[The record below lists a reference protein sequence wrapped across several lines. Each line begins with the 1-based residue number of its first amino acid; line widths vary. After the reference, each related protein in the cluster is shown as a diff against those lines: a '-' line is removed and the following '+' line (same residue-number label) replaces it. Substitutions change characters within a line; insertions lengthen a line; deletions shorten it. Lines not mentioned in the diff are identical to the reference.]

1 MKGLNLN
8 DIQSPSENSQAG
20 TYHIT
25 AFKKS
30 HWLSPSLEATS
41 AMSPSRFMHCFTLAL
56 YLCITDS
63 QIDYQIIPI
72 RTSQHYFKLN
82 SFVGQLLIFLKK
94 RSFSTT
100 SDNLLAAFSI
110 SVATSCLL
118 QCSFGFKDTIQARPC
133 VCICSLLYVPSTNNW
148 QF

>member
-8 DIQSPSENSQAG
+8 DIQSPSEDSQAG

-41 AMSPSRFMHCFTLAL
+41 AMSPSCFMHCFTLAL

-82 SFVGQLLIFLKK
+82 IFIGQLLIFLKK
-94 RSFSTT
+94 GVSQQHLTICQQ
-100 SDNLLAAFSI
+100 SI
-110 SVATSCLL
+110 SVTTSCLL

-133 VCICSLLYVPSTNNW
+133 LLYLFFTLCS
-148 QF
+148 FH